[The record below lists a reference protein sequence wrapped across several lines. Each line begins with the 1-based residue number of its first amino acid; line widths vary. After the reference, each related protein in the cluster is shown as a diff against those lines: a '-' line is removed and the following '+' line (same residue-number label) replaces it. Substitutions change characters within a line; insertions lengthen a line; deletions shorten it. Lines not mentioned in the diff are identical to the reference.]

1 MLCLYIE
8 LTRDVAILADF
19 RDSKKRAVRAVGL
32 FETQLVEL
40 KINYKTILEIDDL
53 LYNAVIDARY
63 SATRD
68 GIGLDYDGLTT
79 ICSTPNALRSFSS
92 T

>member
-1 MLCLYIE
+1 MCLYIE

-40 KINYKTILEIDDL
+40 KINYKTRL
-53 LYNAVIDARY
+53 NQA
-63 SATRD
+63 
-68 GIGLDYDGLTT
+68 
-79 ICSTPNALRSFSS
+79 
-92 T
+92 